1 MPSEECE
8 VSSEGQITASSVSHR
23 QEPPDGWDEYVTNH
37 PQASIYHASRW
48 GALILNSF
56 NHKTFFLAVET
67 PKGLS
72 GVLPLVFMKS
82 KIFGKNLV
90 SMPYFNYGGLLA
102 DENSAAEQLIAASL
116 TLKKELRAD
125 YIELRQISQ
134 VPGGWPAKSHKVIML
149 LALPPDPDTLWQSFK
164 TKLRTRVRRAEK
176 EGFTVHS
183 GQQDLLNDFYE
194 VFAEN
199 MRDLGTPV
207 YPRQFFHAILDKFPE
222 NSHIVVVRSGN
233 QSIAAGFLISH
244 RNKMEVPW
252 ASSLRRFNHL
262 SPNMLLY
269 WNMLKHSIT
278 KGFQVFDFG
287 RSTRDSGT
295 FSFKEQWGAV
305 PHETFWVYPGKAADQ
320 LPDHSPQNP
329 KYKWATRVWT
339 KLPLSVAN
347 RCGPWIVGNIP

>member
-1 MPSEECE
+1 MG
-8 VSSEGQITASSVSHR
+8 SEGQMTSFGVTCH
-23 QEPPDGWDEYVTNH
+23 QEPPDGWDEYVMNH
-37 PQASIYHASRW
+37 PQGSVYHVSRW
-48 GALILNSF
+48 AALIEHSF
-56 NHKTFFLAVET
+56 NHKTYFLT
-67 PKGLS
+67 LKTQKGVG

-82 KIFGKNLV
+82 RMFGKSLV
-90 SMPYFNYGGLLA
+90 SMPYFNYGGLLV
-102 DENSAAEQLIAASL
+102 DDGSAAEFLIDASL
-116 TLKKELRAD
+116 RLKDELRAD
-125 YIELRQISQ
+125 YIELRQTSP

-149 LALPPDPDTLWQSFK
+149 LPLPPDPETLWNSFK

-176 EGFTVHS
+176 EGFSVHS
-183 GQQDLLNDFYE
+183 GKQDLLNDFYE

-207 YPRQFFHAILDKFPE
+207 YPRRFFQAILERFSE

-244 RNKMEVPW
+244 LNKMEVPW

-269 WNMLKHSIT
+269 WNMLKYSIS
-278 KGFQVFDFG
+278 KGFQIFDFG

-305 PHETFWVYPGKAADQ
+305 PHETFWVYPGKDASQ

-339 KLPLSVAN
+339 KLPLFVAN

>member
-1 MPSEECE
+1 MTSFSVTCRQVPPSGWDDY
-8 VSSEGQITASSVSHR
+8 VSS
-23 QEPPDGWDEYVTNH
+23 H
-37 PQASIYHASRW
+37 PQGSTYHSSRW
-48 GALILNSF
+48 GALIKQSYD
-56 NHKTFFLAVET
+56 HSTYFLTAET
-67 PKGLS
+67 QKGIS
-72 GVLPLVFMKS
+72 GVLPLVFLNSRM
-82 KIFGKNLV
+82 FGKSLI

-102 DENSAAEQLIAASL
+102 DGDNIAEQLINASL
-116 TLKKELRAD
+116 SLKKELQAE
-125 YIELRQISQ
+125 YIELRQTTP
-134 VPGGWPAKSHKVIML
+134 VPGNWPAKSHKVIML
-149 LALPPDPDTLWQSFK
+149 LPLPADPETLWNDFK

-176 EGFTVHS
+176 EGFSVHS
-183 GQQDLLNDFYE
+183 GKQDLLNDFYG

-207 YPRQFFHAILDKFPE
+207 YPRRFFQAIFDRFPE

-269 WNMLKHSIT
+269 WNMLKYSIT
-278 KGFQVFDFG
+278 MGFQIFDFG

-295 FSFKEQWGAV
+295 FHFKEQWGAM
-305 PHETFWVYPGKAADQ
+305 PHETFWVYPGKDASH

-339 KLPLSVAN
+339 KLPLFVAN

>member
-1 MPSEECE
+1 M
-8 VSSEGQITASSVSHR
+8 SSEGQITASSVSHR